1 MEQLRKSRSE
11 SAHRRAF
18 AKAMREATTPAQ
30 RGELVELATRYL
42 NN

>member
-1 MEQLRKSRSE
+1 MEQLRRNRSE

-18 AKAMREATTPAQ
+18 TKAIRAATTPAQ
-30 RGELVELATRYL
+30 RGELVELASRYL